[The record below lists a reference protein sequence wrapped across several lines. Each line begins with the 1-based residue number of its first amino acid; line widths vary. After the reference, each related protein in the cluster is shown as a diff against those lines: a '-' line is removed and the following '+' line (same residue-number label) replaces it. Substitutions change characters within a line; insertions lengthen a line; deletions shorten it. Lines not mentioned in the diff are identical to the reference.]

1 MTKDVFI
8 KGNTIKPVPVQI
20 NKGLVLERNTKRVT
34 NLSKNEKV
42 YEQGDGIMK
51 IAPFDN
57 YYMFTIYSELNL
69 ENVPVDLHNMGSF
82 FLTFK
87 DKSSEVK
94 IENFKNTKDVNPA
107 LGQILFR
114 ISQEEAEKILSLDT
128 NIFYVTSFLRDE
140 NSKSDETV
148 IYSGRFAEYNEAN
161 LNSLTDEIERLKNE
175 LNATKTEK
183 LKNETELNS
192 KITELSDSLV
202 KLRNEYASVQEDLN
216 NYKNLYTEV
225 CKNIKEN
232 TKKVKEQ
239 SNQQIVK
246 DIDKKLQCYKLID
259 AAKAND
265 KNRILKEN
273 ALNSLKQNIIGIKST
288 VTDIKTMKPAV
299 KLASEKITVRDAK
312 LSLANIV
319 VKTGVVLIYAFMY
332 TKYADLDTEYEMT
345 QYNALND
352 LYKSTQD
359 LVNENK
365 YNNIEYNIVYTEKDY
380 GQLIGKYNVNSNCIV
395 VTKNGATIGKIN
407 VNASSTAINIIQQ
420 IETIINQNNN

>member
-8 KGNTIKPVPVQI
+8 KGNTDKPVPVQI

-57 YYMFTIYSELNL
+57 YYLFTIYSELNL

-94 IENFKNTKDVNPA
+94 IENFKNTKDVNPTI
-107 LGQILFR
+107 GQILFR

-161 LNSLTDEIERLKNE
+161 LTSLTDEIEKLKNE
-175 LNATKTEK
+175 LDEVKAEK
-183 LKNETELNS
+183 LKNETQLNTQ
-192 KITELSDSLV
+192 ITELSDSLV
-202 KLRNEYASVQEDLN
+202 KLRNEYASVQEDLD
-216 NYKNLYTEV
+216 NYKNLYTEL
-225 CKNIKEN
+225 CKNVKEN
-232 TKKVKEQ
+232 QEKVEEQ
-239 SNQQIVK
+239 SNRKTIEDV
-246 DIDKKLQCYKLID
+246 DKQLQEYNLIS
-259 AAKAND
+259 AAKVND
-265 KNRILKEN
+265 KNKILKEN
-273 ALNSLKQNIIGIKST
+273 ALNALKQNIIGIKPI
-288 VTDIKTMKPAV
+288 VTDIQKISPTT
-299 KLASEKITVRDAK
+299 KLAPEKITARDAK

-319 VKTGVVLIYAFMY
+319 VKTGVVLVYAFMY
-332 TKYADLDTEYEMT
+332 TKYADLDTEHEMT

-352 LYKSTQD
+352 LYKSMQD
-359 LVNENK
+359 FVNENK

-395 VTKNGATIGKIN
+395 VTKNGTTLGKIN
-407 VNASSTAINIIQQ
+407 VDTSSNAVKILQQ
-420 IETIINQNNN
+420 IDTIINQNNN

>member
-8 KGNTIKPVPVQI
+8 KGNTEKPVPVQI

-57 YYMFTIYSELNL
+57 YYLFTIYSELNL

-94 IENFKNTKDVNPA
+94 IENFKNTKDVNPTI
-107 LGQILFR
+107 GQILFR

-161 LNSLTDEIERLKNE
+161 LTSLTDKIEKLKNE
-175 LNATKTEK
+175 LDEVKAEK
-183 LKNETELNS
+183 LKNETQLNTQ
-192 KITELSDSLV
+192 ITELSDSLV
-202 KLRNEYASVQEDLN
+202 KLRNEYASVQEDLD
-216 NYKNLYTEV
+216 NYKNLYTEL
-225 CKNIKEN
+225 CKNVKEN
-232 TKKVKEQ
+232 QEKVEEQ
-239 SNQQIVK
+239 SNRKTIEDV
-246 DIDKKLQCYKLID
+246 DKQLQEYNLIS
-259 AAKAND
+259 AAKVND
-265 KNRILKEN
+265 KNKILKEN
-273 ALNSLKQNIIGIKST
+273 ALNALKQNIIGIKPI
-288 VTDIKTMKPAV
+288 VTDIQKISPTT
-299 KLASEKITVRDAK
+299 KLAPEKITARDAK

-319 VKTGVVLIYAFMY
+319 VKTGVVLVYAFMY
-332 TKYADLDTEYEMT
+332 TKYADLDTEHEMT
-345 QYNALND
+345 QYNTLND
-352 LYKSTQD
+352 LYKSMQD
-359 LVNENK
+359 FVNENK

-395 VTKNGATIGKIN
+395 VTKNGATLGKIN
-407 VNASSTAINIIQQ
+407 VDTSSNAVKILQQ
-420 IETIINQNNN
+420 IDTIINQNNN

>member
-8 KGNTIKPVPVQI
+8 KGNTEKPVPVQI

-57 YYMFTIYSELNL
+57 YYLFTIYSELNL

-94 IENFKNTKDVNPA
+94 IENFKNTKDVNPTI
-107 LGQILFR
+107 GQILFR

-161 LNSLTDEIERLKNE
+161 LTSLTDEIEKLKNE
-175 LNATKTEK
+175 LDEVKAEK
-183 LKNETELNS
+183 LKNETTLNNQ
-192 KITELSDSLV
+192 ITELSDSLV
-202 KLRNEYASVQEDLN
+202 KLRNEYASVQEDLYT
-216 NYKNLYTEV
+216 YKNLYTEL
-225 CKNIKEN
+225 CKNVKEN
-232 TKKVKEQ
+232 QEKVEEQ
-239 SNQQIVK
+239 SSRKTIEDV
-246 DIDKKLQCYKLID
+246 DKQLQEYNLIS
-259 AAKAND
+259 AAKVND
-265 KNRILKEN
+265 KNKILKEN
-273 ALNSLKQNIIGIKST
+273 ALNALKQNIIGIKPI
-288 VTDIKTMKPAV
+288 VTDIQKISPTT
-299 KLASEKITVRDAK
+299 KLAPEKITARDAK

-319 VKTGVVLIYAFMY
+319 VKTGVVLVYAFMY
-332 TKYADLDTEYEMT
+332 TKYADLDTEHEMT
-345 QYNALND
+345 QYNTLND
-352 LYKSTQD
+352 LYKSMQD
-359 LVNENK
+359 FVNENK
-365 YNNIEYNIVYTEKDY
+365 YNNIEYNIVYAEKDY

-395 VTKNGATIGKIN
+395 VTKNGATLGKIR
-407 VNASSTAINIIQQ
+407 VDTSSNAVKILQQ
-420 IETIINQNNN
+420 IDTIINQNNN